1 MELSE
6 KFSYNLE
13 NLIKAV
19 STFKISMEKDYSEL
33 DATGVDLII
42 RASTEYFYCLKP
54 HC

>member
-19 STFKISMEKDYSEL
+19 STFKISMEKDFSEL
-33 DATGVDLII
+33 DAEGVVLII
-42 RASTEYFYCLKP
+42 RATTEYFYCINP